1 MSRRASATAA
11 VTNVNW
17 LANFVVGQ
25 SFPLLAGS
33 LGPWAFVP
41 FAVIL
46 VGALIFAYAC
56 VPETRGRTLEEI
68 ERMMQELR
76 D

>member
-1 MSRRASATAA
+1 MSQRAGATAA
-11 VTNVNW
+11 VTSVNW

-25 SFPLLAGS
+25 SFPLIAGA
-33 LGPWAFVP
+33 LGPWSFVP
-41 FAVIL
+41 FGAVL
-46 VGALIFAYAC
+46 LLALGFAYQN

-68 ERMMQELR
+68 ERMMVEFR